1 MNHIPK
7 HTDQPVTLDFHDNR
21 LLPLLYGEH
30 NAHLDYIEGELG
42 VDIISRGNTLTIH
55 GDRRNT
61 QTAEI
66 VLDMLWQK
74 LEKKQDVTINE
85 VDSAVRFARGE
96 KSQLTRDDGRM
107 KPEHYSR
114 DKFFDEKA
122 AVKTGGGRMINPRT
136 PNQAAYIDMMR
147 QKDMVFGI
155 GPAGTG
161 KTFLAVATA
170 VAMYQEGLVKR
181 MVFTRPAVEAGERL
195 GFLPGDLLEKIDPYL
210 RPIYDALHEMMPADI
225 VQKKIAAGDIEIA
238 PLAFMRGRTLKDAFV
253 ILDEAQNTTSMQMK
267 MFLTRMGE
275 GTRMVINGD
284 PTQIDLPPGAPSGLK
299 EAITILGNI
308 EEIGFMQFSSSDV
321 VRHKLVSRIIE
332 SYDANDFRTR

>member
-1 MNHIPK
+1 VNSIAK
-7 HTDQPVTLDFHDNR
+7 HTDTPVTLDFHDNR

-30 NAHLDYIEGELG
+30 NAHLDYIEDALG
-42 VDIISRGNTLTIH
+42 VDIISRGNSLTIH
-55 GDRRNT
+55 GQRRNT
-61 QTAEI
+61 QTAGI

-85 VDSAVRFARGE
+85 VDAALRFARGE
-96 KSQLTRDDGRM
+96 KTHLTRDDGRM

-122 AVKTGGGRMINPRT
+122 AVKTGGGKMINPRT

-147 QKDMVFGI
+147 GKDMVFGI

-170 VAMYQEGLVKR
+170 VSMYQEGLVKR

-210 RPIYDALHEMMPADI
+210 RPIYDALHEMMPADM

-253 ILDEAQNTTSMQMK
+253 VLDEAQNTTSMQMK

-284 PTQIDLPPGAPSGLK
+284 PSQIDLPPGAPSGLK

-308 EEIGFMQFSSSDV
+308 EDIGFMQFSASDV

-332 SYDANDFRTR
+332 SYDAHDFRPR

>member
-1 MNHIPK
+1 MSSIAK
-7 HTDQPVTLDFHDNR
+7 QTDTPVTLDFHDNR

-30 NAHLDYIEGELG
+30 NAHLDYIEDALG
-42 VDIISRGNTLTIH
+42 VDIISRGNSLTIH
-55 GDRRNT
+55 GQRRNT
-61 QTAEI
+61 QTAGI

-85 VDSAVRFARGE
+85 VDAALRFARGE
-96 KSQLTRDDGRM
+96 KTHLTRDDGRM

-122 AVKTGGGRMINPRT
+122 AVKTGGGKMINPRT

-147 QKDMVFGI
+147 GKDMIFGI

-170 VAMYQEGLVKR
+170 VSMYQEGLVKR

-210 RPIYDALHEMMPADI
+210 RPIYDALHEMMPADM

-253 ILDEAQNTTSMQMK
+253 VLDEAQNTTSMQMK

-284 PTQIDLPPGAPSGLK
+284 PSQIDLPPGAPSGLK

-308 EEIGFMQFSSSDV
+308 EDIGFMQFSASDV

-332 SYDANDFRTR
+332 SYDAHDFRPR

>member
-1 MNHIPK
+1 MNSIAK
-7 HTDQPVTLDFHDNR
+7 HTDTPVTLDFHDNR

-30 NAHLDYIEGELG
+30 NAHLDYIEDALG
-42 VDIISRGNTLTIH
+42 VDIISRGNSLTIH
-55 GDRRNT
+55 GQRRNT
-61 QTAEI
+61 QTAGI

-85 VDSAVRFARGE
+85 VDAALRFARGE
-96 KSQLTRDDGRM
+96 KTHLTRDDGRM

-122 AVKTGGGRMINPRT
+122 AVKTGGGKMINPRT

-147 QKDMVFGI
+147 GKDMVFGI

-170 VAMYQEGLVKR
+170 VSMYQEGLVKR

-210 RPIYDALHEMMPADI
+210 RPIYDALHEMMPADM

-253 ILDEAQNTTSMQMK
+253 VLDEAQNTTSMQMK

-284 PTQIDLPPGAPSGLK
+284 PSQIDLPPGAPSGLK

-308 EEIGFMQFSSSDV
+308 EDIGFMQFSASDV

-332 SYDANDFRTR
+332 SYDAHDFRSR